1 MKKGIISLVLFVIV
15 VFCIFPITAIAALK
29 QPPGQFPV
37 TEPLQSVDVGTK
49 PKYSGNIQ
57 DGKPFNS
64 DKQATSD
71 GSDPSDNSVGDIPQ
85 DGTSS
90 SSSLESQKTV
100 ASTTDTGG
108 VTTKHFKIKLSIFI
122 IIVVVLLIAGL
133 IYRRR
138 KSA

>member
-15 VFCIFPITAIAALK
+15 VFCIFPSTVIAALK

-49 PKYSGNIQ
+49 PNYSGNIQ
-57 DGKPFNS
+57 AGKPTDS
-64 DKQATSD
+64 DKEATSD
-71 GSDPSDNSVGDIPQ
+71 GSSLSDNSAGDMPQ
-85 DGTSS
+85 DDTSS
-90 SSSLESQKTV
+90 SELQKTE

-108 VTTKHFKIKLSIFI
+108 VTTKHFKIKLSILI

>member
-15 VFCIFPITAIAALK
+15 VFCIFPITTIAALK

-49 PKYSGNIQ
+49 PNYSGNIQ
-57 DGKPFNS
+57 AGKPSNS

-71 GSDPSDNSVGDIPQ
+71 GSDPSDNSAGDIPQ
-85 DGTSS
+85 DDTSS
-90 SSSLESQKTV
+90 SELQKTE

-133 IYRRR
+133 VYRRR

>member
-15 VFCIFPITAIAALK
+15 VFCIFPSTVIAALK

-49 PKYSGNIQ
+49 PNYSGNIQ
-57 DGKPFNS
+57 DGKPSNS

-71 GSDPSDNSVGDIPQ
+71 GSDPSDNSAGDIPQ
-85 DGTSS
+85 DDT
-90 SSSLESQKTV
+90 SSLESQKTE

-133 IYRRR
+133 VYRRR